1 LSFPQK
7 RESIENNSGEIK
19 MRELI
24 ALPNPKRESSMSL
37 EKAIVVR
44 RSRRDF
50 TPQSL
55 TLEQISQLVWAAQ
68 GQETGGRF
76 RTVPSAGA
84 TYPLELFVATGEG
97 LFHYLPAGHALEK
110 LTGQDLRAELSTAAW
125 GQEFI
130 EAAPLTLVFAAE
142 FSRTTNHYG
151 KRGIRYV
158 YMEAGHAAQ
167 NVHLQA
173 EALGLGSV
181 AVGAFDDSSVSKVLS
196 LPKNLEPIYM
206 VMVGYCR

>member
-1 LSFPQK
+1 MSEVIKFP
-7 RESIENNSGEIK
+7 E
-19 MRELI
+19 
-24 ALPNPKRESSMSL
+24 PNKNGSVSL
-37 EKAIVVR
+37 EKVIAIR

-50 TPQSL
+50 LPQFL
-55 TLEQISQLVWAAQ
+55 TLEQISQLCWAAQ
-68 GQETGGRF
+68 GQEIDSRY
-76 RTVPSAGA
+76 RTAPSAGA
-84 TYPLELFVATGEG
+84 TYPLELFVVTGDG
-97 LFHYLPAGHALEK
+97 LFYYLPSEHALEK
-110 LTGQDLRAELSTAAW
+110 LMGQDLRADLSAAAW

-173 EALGLGSV
+173 ESSGLGSV
-181 AVGAFDDSSVSKVLS
+181 AVGAFDDAVVSKVLS
-196 LPKNLEPIYM
+196 LPKNLEPVYM
-206 VMVGYCR
+206 VTVGICNE

>member
-1 LSFPQK
+1 MS
-7 RESIENNSGEIK
+7 
-19 MRELI
+19 ELI
-24 ALPNPKRESSMSL
+24 NLPKPNQDGSMSL
-37 EKAIVVR
+37 EKAIAVR
-44 RSRRDF
+44 RSRRNF
-50 TPQSL
+50 LPQSL
-55 TLEQISQLVWAAQ
+55 TFEQISQLTWAAQ
-68 GQETGGRF
+68 GQDAGSSY
-76 RTVPSAGA
+76 RTAPSAGA
-84 TYPLELFVATGEG
+84 TYPLELFVVTGDG
-97 LFHYLPAGHALEK
+97 LFRYLPAKHALEK

-151 KRGIRYV
+151 KRGMRYV

-181 AVGAFDDSSVSKVLS
+181 AVGAFDDASVGKVLS
-196 LPKNLEPIYM
+196 LPAVRRPAEKNLEPVYM
-206 VMVGYCR
+206 VTVGYCRSSGRSLPEHGK

>member
-1 LSFPQK
+1 MSEIITLPKPNQDG
-7 RESIENNSGEIK
+7 SI
-19 MRELI
+19 
-24 ALPNPKRESSMSL
+24 SL
-37 EKAIVVR
+37 EQAITTR

-50 TPQSL
+50 LPQSL
-55 TLEQISQLVWAAQ
+55 TLEQISQLTWAAQ
-68 GQETGGRF
+68 GQDTHSHY
-76 RTVPSAGA
+76 RTAPSAGA
-84 TYPLELFVATGEG
+84 TYPLELFIVTSDG
-97 LFHYLPAGHALEK
+97 LFHYLPAKHSLEK
-110 LTGQDLRAELSTAAW
+110 LAGQDLRAALASAAW
-125 GQEFI
+125 GQGFV

-181 AVGAFDDSSVSKVLS
+181 AVGAFDDASVSKVLS
-196 LPKNLEPIYM
+196 LPDYLEPLYM
-206 VMVGYCR
+206 VTVGYYRN